1 MPHSL
6 SDEDAH
12 TAAIGCQELLES
24 YKITDVEVEFRESI
38 FARSASPKLL
48 KYVSFKYPLPN
59 PSPGVRGPLTPAL
72 GLRIAAQATPYAE
85 GTGAL
90 YISEGHN
97 RDKVYIL
104 SARHVVF
111 PPDAGNN
118 ELYNH
123 IRWEPRRKVL
133 LLGPKAFQALLKSTM
148 ISIGKHKRMVDIYK
162 QKLDNLKDDDD
173 AKGRMEIEL
182 NGKERVI
189 KTLNQFHDE
198 ITKYWSEENQRILGH
213 IAYSPPIA
221 VGTGAE
227 RYTEDWALIE
237 LDRNKIDWNTFK
249 GNVIDLGKV

>member
-38 FARSASPKLL
+38 FARSARPKLL
-48 KYVSFKYPLPN
+48 KYVSFMDSSAN
-59 PSPGVRGPLTPAL
+59 PSAGVRGPLTPAL

-85 GTGAL
+85 CTGGL

-97 RDKVYIL
+97 SDKVYIL

-111 PPDAGNN
+111 PPNAGNN
-118 ELYNH
+118 ELYNR
-123 IRWEPRRKVL
+123 IQWQPRRKVL

-148 ISIGKHKRMVDIYK
+148 IKIGMDKIMVDIS
-162 QKLDNLKDDDD
+162 
-173 AKGRMEIEL
+173 KGRTEIEGTL
-182 NGKERVI
+182 DAEEREI

-198 ITKYWSEENQRILGH
+198 TTKYWSEESQRILGH

-227 RYTEDWALIE
+227 HYIEDWALIE
-237 LDRNKIDWNTFK
+237 LDRNKIDWNNFK
-249 GNVIDLGKV
+249 GNVMDLGKV